1 MKLPYFSIIIATHHR
16 PDLLT
21 RALQSVR
28 NSTYHDYELI
38 VVADC
43 CDANTMHVVGEYISE
58 QDTFI
63 KRIGKQGPAISRNLG
78 LYHAR
83 GRYIIFL
90 DDDDAFSPDYLEQAA
105 LATQQHPGLVLYTD
119 YYVVEENSPAP
130 DVGTKAY
137 NISLADQEIQTLYVK
152 NFILNHCAIF
162 PRESVQGREQDPHLS
177 SLDDWDFLLNVASE
191 TGFKYVDI
199 SGAIVYKDYANTR
212 TRRGSNAANNG
223 WATVSDYLT
232 VYKKWPAPSLH
243 LRLSRQRLLASA
255 GQQVPLEW
263 V

>member
-1 MKLPYFSIIIATHHR
+1 MKLPYFSIIVATHHR
-16 PDLLT
+16 PELLT

-28 NSTYHDYELI
+28 TSHFDDYELI

-43 CDANTMHVVGEYISE
+43 CDASTMQVAGQFLSE

-78 LYHAR
+78 LRHAR

-90 DDDDAFSPDYLEQAA
+90 DDDDAFSPDYLTQAVE
-105 LATQQHPGLVLYTD
+105 ATQEHPGLVLYTD
-119 YYVVEENSPAP
+119 YYVIEEHAP
-130 DVGTKAY
+130 DTPAGAKAY
-137 NISLADQEIQTLYVK
+137 NISLADKDISSLYVK

-162 PRESVQGREQDPHLS
+162 PREAVQGREQDPHLS

-191 TGFKYVDI
+191 TGFQYVNI
-199 SGAIVYKDYANTR
+199 SGAIVYKDYVNNR
-212 TRRGSNAANNG
+212 TRRGSTAATNG

-232 VYKKWPAPSLH
+232 VYKKWPAPNLG
-243 LRLSRQRLLASA
+243 LRISRQRLLASA
-255 GQQVPLEW
+255 GQNVPLEW

>member
-16 PDLLT
+16 SELLT

-28 NSTYHDYELI
+28 SNSYSDYELI

-43 CDANTMHVVGEYISE
+43 CDANTMQVVGNYLSD

-63 KRIGKQGPAISRNLG
+63 KRIGKLGPAISRNLG
-78 LYHAR
+78 LQHAR

-90 DDDDAFSPDYLEQAA
+90 DDDDAFAPDYLEKADS
-105 LATQQHPGLVLYTD
+105 ATQQHPGMVIYTD
-119 YYVVEENSPAP
+119 YYVIEENGPSHG
-130 DVGTKAY
+130 VGAKAY
-137 NISLADQEIQTLYVK
+137 SISLADQDINSLYVK

-191 TGFKYVDI
+191 TGFIHADI
-199 SGAIVYKDYANTR
+199 SGAIVYKDYKNIR
-212 TRRGSNAANNG
+212 TRRGSTASTNG

-232 VYKKWPAPSLH
+232 VYKKWPAPNLP

-255 GQQVPLEW
+255 GQTVPLEW